1 MIHET
6 CFQIINI
13 YSISDQNRASEIHCT
28 VKLARRVWR
37 YQRGNQNP

>member
-13 YSISDQNRASEIHCT
+13 YSISDQNWASEI
-28 VKLARRVWR
+28 LW
-37 YQRGNQNP
+37 N